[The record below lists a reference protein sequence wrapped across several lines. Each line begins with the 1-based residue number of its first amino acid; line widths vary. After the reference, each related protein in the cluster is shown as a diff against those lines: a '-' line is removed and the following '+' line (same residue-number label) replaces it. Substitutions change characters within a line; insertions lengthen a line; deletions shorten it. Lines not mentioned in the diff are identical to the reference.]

1 MSGGTVSGSR
11 LLGKNGVSAGI
22 NSSRAPRSFRLS
34 RRLAARPASTSAR
47 PCDLA
52 WCTWYSPA
60 ATRRLAAKVS
70 RNSRPR
76 HAGRSPGISR
86 TAARSTDLLRVT
98 AISVRGVLG
107 FDLVQPGID
116 AFQAEPH
123 ADQVDDRLAPRRDAL
138 IQLFGALIIIG
149 GGLDVVLLRR
159 KTADVTGIPPGAVG
173 AIAIAIGEQQFLAI
187 AQCVAALLRLLQG
200 LVALGDILQ
209 AVDVD
214 ARQAEF
220 GIRGFRQELLRLIE
234 FFHGEIQFLRAAV
247 AGAVDTRQMA
257 FAQAEPAAG
266 ALLGVHRQRPRR
278 HGARAFPL
286 LLVDQLRFVVAVG
299 IDHVVGRFDKLLL
312 HHFPWSVQKERRR
325 IALGKLRPSG
335 PNLVEVGKLFGL
347 NLARQLLAVLIEQVV
362 RGQDPPA
369 IQDAGEQQ
377 KQQDPHGD
385 AEGAGFPWRG
395 CRGLPHGVRAC
406 GGARRPPRRLRRI
419 APAPYRSAARLPP
432 RPPLTPPPARP
443 PSPPS

>member
-1 MSGGTVSGSR
+1 MSRATVSRSR

-76 HAGRSPGISR
+76 HAGRCPGISR

-123 ADQVDDRLAPRRDAL
+123 AHQVDDRLAPRRDAL
-138 IQLFGALIIIG
+138 IQLFGALLVVG
-149 GGLDVVLLRR
+149 GALDLVLLRR
-159 KTADVTGIPPGAVG
+159 HTARVARIPPGAVG
-173 AIAIAIGEQQFLAI
+173 AIAIAIGEQQFLTI
-187 AQCVAALLRLLQG
+187 AQRVAPLLRLLQG
-200 LVALGDILQ
+200 LVALVDIFQ

-220 GIRGFRQELLRLIE
+220 GIGRFVQQLLLLIE
-234 FFHGEIQFLRAAV
+234 FFHGKTQFLIA
-247 AGAVDTRQMA
+247 
-257 FAQAEPAAG
+257 
-266 ALLGVHRQRPRR
+266 
-278 HGARAFPL
+278 ARAGD
-286 LLVDQLRFVVAVG
+286 VD
-299 IDHVVGRFDKLLL
+299 
-312 HHFPWSVQKERRR
+312 
-325 IALGKLRPSG
+325 
-335 PNLVEVGKLFGL
+335 
-347 NLARQLLAVLIEQVV
+347 
-362 RGQDPPA
+362 
-369 IQDAGEQQ
+369 
-377 KQQDPHGD
+377 
-385 AEGAGFPWRG
+385 
-395 CRGLPHGVRAC
+395 
-406 GGARRPPRRLRRI
+406 
-419 APAPYRSAARLPP
+419 
-432 RPPLTPPPARP
+432 PLTL
-443 PSPPS
+443 